1 MPATSTTPAPLEG
14 RCLSRRDC
22 EIHCIT
28 AVAPTQ
34 NMRWHL
40 DRSDQINQNSRAFL
54 VPPRGAGQTG
64 QKSISLRCRKI
75 RISWPPKRQ
84 KIQTCLLSLRRMCSV
99 RGSINRLVPVKE
111 WWSLTGS
118 NRRHPACK
126 AGALPAELRPHFLPF
141 SSSHPGRTERGPRQS
156 LGARRRIRLR
166 HSGGFSRVMTEP
178 VRSVRQT

>member
-75 RISWPPKRQ
+75 RMTTAEAVKV
-84 KIQTCLLSLRRMCSV
+84 IQTCLLSSATYVFGARSNQPP
-99 RGSINRLVPVKE
+99 GSSKF

-126 AGALPAELRPHFLPF
+126 AGALPAELRPHQWSLPD
-141 SSSHPGRTERGPRQS
+141 HQKNWW
-156 LGARRRIRLR
+156 ARVDSNYRPHAYQACAL
-166 HSGGFSRVMTEP
+166 T
-178 VRSVRQT
+178 T